1 MHYSKNQRNIF
12 FFIVVSIVCYFS
24 TPMYAQF
31 STKDDIHL
39 FQSFF
44 HDASLS
50 TRPYG
55 EIGLTFFD
63 YEHASVIDVGAQGGL
78 PIVPKFELGTGL
90 YFRSIDPEGDIDGE
104 SGITDIPV
112 YGRYLFVS
120 QQQVK
125 FSGGAYLTLPVG
137 SEDIG
142 QGNTNFGFFG
152 ALRYGVSRQ
161 VVLTG
166 TLGLDFFEAGD
177 DDRETSLNLGF
188 GTIIGATNELNI
200 IAELLLETETDY
212 TALSGGVDYQIS
224 SMGHIRGALILG
236 VDDGAPDLGISGG
249 FLFMF

>member
-1 MHYSKNQRNIF
+1 MHYTKNQRNIF
-12 FFIVVSIVCYFS
+12 FLFVISILCYFS

-44 HDASLS
+44 YDASLS

-55 EIGLTFFD
+55 EIGLNFSD
-63 YEHASVIDVGAQGGL
+63 YEHASVIDVGAQGGI

-90 YFRSIDPEGDIDGE
+90 YFRSINPEGDIDGE

-120 QQQVK
+120 QQQIK

-142 QGNTNFGFFG
+142 QSNTNFGFFG
-152 ALRYGVSRQ
+152 AVRYGVSNQ
-161 VVLTG
+161 IALTG
-166 TLGLDFFEAGD
+166 TLGLDFLEAG

-200 IAELLLETETDY
+200 IAELLLQTETEY
-212 TALSGGVDYQIS
+212 AALSGGIDYKIS
-224 SMGHIRGALILG
+224 SMGHLRGALLIGL
-236 VDDGAPDLGISGG
+236 DDGAPDLGIFGG

>member
-1 MHYSKNQRNIF
+1 MHYTKNQRNVF
-12 FFIVVSIVCYFS
+12 FLFIVTIICYFS

-50 TRPYG
+50 TTPYG
-55 EIGLTFFD
+55 ELGLSYYD
-63 YEHASVIDVGAQGGL
+63 YEHGSIIDLGAQGGI

-90 YFRSIDPEGDIDGE
+90 YFRSINPEGDRDGE

-137 SEDIG
+137 SEDIE
-142 QGNTNFGFFG
+142 QSNTNFGFFG
-152 ALRYGVSRQ
+152 AVRYGVSNQ
-161 VVLTG
+161 VALTG
-166 TLGLDFFEAGD
+166 TLGLDFLEAGD

-188 GTIIGATNELNI
+188 GTIISATNELNI
-200 IAELLLETETDY
+200 IAELLLQTETDY
-212 TALSGGVDYQIS
+212 AALSGGIDYKIS
-224 SMGHIRGALILG
+224 SMGHIRGALLLG
-236 VDDGAPDLGISGG
+236 LDDGAPDLGISGG
-249 FLFMF
+249 FLFNF